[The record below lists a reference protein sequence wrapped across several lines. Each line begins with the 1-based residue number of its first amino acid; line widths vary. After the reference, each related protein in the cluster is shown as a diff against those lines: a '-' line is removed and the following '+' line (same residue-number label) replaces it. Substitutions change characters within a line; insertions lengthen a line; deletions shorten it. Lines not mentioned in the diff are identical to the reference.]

1 MQNPLLQKPQ
11 GPHGAYP
18 FDVIKPEHFMPA
30 LEAALETA
38 RKGLDEY
45 KKNPGT
51 DFHHVVV
58 EKGDITEQVDY
69 IAGIFFN
76 LHAAE
81 CGEEL
86 EKISKLK
93 DTNDRLEDFFN
104 SKREEWS
111 KMIQPLFDVLKFEI
125 TTKTSQQILDTQA
138 LCLSY
143 RQSLTEQISIFL
155 DKRSKQDVKL
165 KRIKQDKF
173 IWYATSFGV
182 KTNMGEKTLLIEAHV
197 SEETR
202 NVELIENYIEFLRQ
216 TNKNLESLQFTIKN
230 IIELFNYLGR

>member
-1 MQNPLLQKPQ
+1 MNI
-11 GPHGAYP
+11 YS
-18 FDVIKPEHFMPA
+18 
-30 LEAALETA
+30 
-38 RKGLDEY
+38 
-45 KKNPGT
+45 N
-51 DFHHVVV
+51 
-58 EKGDITEQVDY
+58 
-69 IAGIFFN
+69 
-76 LHAAE
+76 
-81 CGEEL
+81 EEL

-104 SKREEWS
+104 SKREECS

>member
-1 MQNPLLQKPQ
+1 MNI
-11 GPHGAYP
+11 YS
-18 FDVIKPEHFMPA
+18 
-30 LEAALETA
+30 
-38 RKGLDEY
+38 
-45 KKNPGT
+45 N
-51 DFHHVVV
+51 
-58 EKGDITEQVDY
+58 
-69 IAGIFFN
+69 
-76 LHAAE
+76 
-81 CGEEL
+81 EEL
-86 EKISKLK
+86 EKIQKLK

-104 SKREEWS
+104 TKREEWS

-202 NVELIENYIEFLRQ
+202 NVELIENYIELLRQ

>member
-1 MQNPLLQKPQ
+1 LNIYSQ
-11 GPHGAYP
+11 
-18 FDVIKPEHFMPA
+18 
-30 LEAALETA
+30 
-38 RKGLDEY
+38 
-45 KKNPGT
+45 
-51 DFHHVVV
+51 
-58 EKGDITEQVDY
+58 
-69 IAGIFFN
+69 
-76 LHAAE
+76 
-81 CGEEL
+81 EEL
-86 EKISKLK
+86 DKISRLK
-93 DTNDRLEDFFN
+93 ETTDRLEDFFN
-104 SKREEWS
+104 TKREEWS

-138 LCLSY
+138 VCLSY
-143 RQSLTEQISIFL
+143 RQAITEQISIFL

-182 KTNMGEKTLLIEAHV
+182 KKNMGEKTLLIEAHV

>member
-1 MQNPLLQKPQ
+1 LNIYSQ
-11 GPHGAYP
+11 
-18 FDVIKPEHFMPA
+18 
-30 LEAALETA
+30 
-38 RKGLDEY
+38 
-45 KKNPGT
+45 
-51 DFHHVVV
+51 
-58 EKGDITEQVDY
+58 
-69 IAGIFFN
+69 
-76 LHAAE
+76 
-81 CGEEL
+81 EEL
-86 EKISKLK
+86 DKISRLK
-93 DTNDRLEDFFN
+93 ETNDRLEDFFN
-104 SKREEWS
+104 TKREEWS

-143 RQSLTEQISIFL
+143 RQAITEQISIFL